1 VLQSY
6 AKRRYRICI
15 IKEINAMPKENQIYV
30 SQNLEMIKRELAIE
44 IEDHNINRIYPNS
57 LSHGS
62 KRFILEVLVS
72 EKKRKLPRQRDRER
86 KDKGTLRGM
95 GKELR

>member
-1 VLQSY
+1 MEAELQSY

-72 EKKRKLPRQRDRER
+72 EKKRKLPNPISQSTISH
-86 KDKGTLRGM
+86 KGWI
-95 GKELR
+95 GK